1 MAPLPPL
8 DGNFTSPIPVSET
21 HDLSGWPLII
31 RIVLSLLLL
40 STLTF
45 ALWHWRFPCTSI
57 QQLDE
62 AIADIRSLIRVD
74 GCYHVDI
81 DLLRIL
87 PNMQHVR
94 DDLDSLVNELSFLK
108 QETYEL
114 EPKHTDIVSWLVFQW
129 HQLYKIDALY
139 WRLRNIRLKILA
151 AIERE
156 NRRTRSL
163 HQGTSSATQPQS
175 LAELTHRNTPG
186 SSD

>member
-1 MAPLPPL
+1 MAPSPPL
-8 DGNFTSPIPVSET
+8 NGNFTSLIPVSET
-21 HDLSGWPLII
+21 HDLSSWPLMI
-31 RIVLSLLLL
+31 RIALSLLVL
-40 STLTF
+40 STLTIE
-45 ALWHWRFPCTSI
+45 LWHWRFPCTSI

-74 GCYHVDI
+74 GGYHVNI
-81 DLLRIL
+81 DLLHVL

-129 HQLYKIDALY
+129 HQLYKIDALH
-139 WRLRNIRLKILA
+139 WRLRNVHLKILA

-163 HQGTSSATQPQS
+163 YQGTSSATQPQPS
-175 LAELTHRNTPG
+175 AELTHRNTPG